1 MKERATYEVMRAR
14 VDAVIASEPD
24 GAAKLAAA
32 TWSAPRCVMG
42 HVVDDGAEGCPTCAA
57 DRGPRAKGASR

>member
-1 MKERATYEVMRAR
+1 MRAR

-42 HVVDDGAEGCPTCAA
+42 HVIDEGAEGCPTCAA
-57 DRGPRAKGASR
+57 DRAGKAAPR

>member
-1 MKERATYEVMRAR
+1 MTKQKATYEVMRAR

-32 TWSAPRCVMG
+32 TWSAPRCVI
-42 HVVDDGAEGCPTCAA
+42 DEGAEGCPTCAA
-57 DRGPRAKGASR
+57 DRAVKAAPR